1 MEASL
6 DQKQR
11 LQTVFF
17 PEGLRFDGEGF
28 GTAATCLAFKQ
39 LGPGE
44 TVKDGMASL
53 TTPSWNR
60 YQEILTNLRY
70 IHDVALPALEPAN
83 TAGETISFGPGSRT
97 AKGHSNRPPG

>member
-44 TVKDGMASL
+44 TVKDGMASPRGIARMW
-53 TTPSWNR
+53 TPKLQGKAEAR
-60 YQEILTNLRY
+60 QGL
-70 IHDVALPALEPAN
+70 
-83 TAGETISFGPGSRT
+83 
-97 AKGHSNRPPG
+97 